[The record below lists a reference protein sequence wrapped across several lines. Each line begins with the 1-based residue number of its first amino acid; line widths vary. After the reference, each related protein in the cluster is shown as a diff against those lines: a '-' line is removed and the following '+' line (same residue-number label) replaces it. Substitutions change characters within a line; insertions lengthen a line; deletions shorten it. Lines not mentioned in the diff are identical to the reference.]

1 VTFSSFL
8 IRRLLLIIPVL
19 IAVAFIVFWLIR
31 LIPGDPA
38 ILMADED
45 ATPEQIDALRERWGL
60 NDPIPVQFTRFVENV
75 FQGDFGKSIRSGKP
89 VFEEIMPRFR
99 NTIVLALSACFLA
112 LLGGITAGIISSV
125 KPYSKTDNAAMI
137 AAMIGVSAPAF
148 WLGLMMMWWFAVE
161 FGLFPAV
168 GTGDYDLLFSLI
180 PGLFFPP
187 GSTLLDFLTVLW
199 KVIRHLIMPSLTLS
213 AFLMAVL
220 ARQTRSSMLEVL
232 NSDYIRTARAKGAP
246 ESRVIFVH
254 AIKNAMIPVITVAG
268 VSFGAMLGGTIII
281 ESVFSYNGLGYY
293 LIDAIHT
300 RDYPVIQ
307 GVILWYAL
315 IFAIFNLFVDV
326 IYGWLDP
333 RIVYD

>member
-1 VTFSSFL
+1 MTFSSFL

-19 IAVAFIVFWLIR
+19 IAVAFIVFWMIR

-60 NDPIPVQFTRFVENV
+60 NDPIPVQFIRFVENI

-89 VFEEIMPRFR
+89 IFEEIMPRFR
-99 NTIVLALSACFLA
+99 NTIVLALTASFFA

-161 FGLFPAV
+161 FGLFPAI

-187 GSTLLDFLTVLW
+187 GSTLLEFLTVLW
-199 KVIRHLIMPSLTLS
+199 KAIRHLIMPSLTLS

-254 AIKNAMIPVITVAG
+254 TLKNAMIPVITVAG

-315 IFAIFNLFVDV
+315 IFALVNLFVDI

>member
-1 VTFSSFL
+1 MSFSSFL

-19 IAVAFIVFWLIR
+19 FAVAFIVFWMIR

-45 ATPEQIDALRERWGL
+45 ATPEQIDDLRERWGL
-60 NDPIPVQFTRFVENV
+60 NDPIPVQFIRFVENV
-75 FQGDFGKSIRSGKP
+75 LQGDFGKSIRSGKP

-99 NTIVLALSACFLA
+99 NTIFLALSACFLA
-112 LLGGITAGIISSV
+112 LLGGVTAGVISSV

-148 WLGLMMMWWFAVE
+148 WLGLMMMWFFAVE
-161 FGLFPAV
+161 LGFLPAI

-187 GSTLLDFLTVLW
+187 GSTLLEFLTVLW

-254 AIKNAMIPVITVAG
+254 TIKNAMIPVITVAG

-315 IFAIFNLFVDV
+315 IFAIVNLFVDV

-333 RIVYD
+333 RIAYD

>member
-1 VTFSSFL
+1 VSFSSFL

-19 IAVAFIVFWLIR
+19 IVVAFIVFWMIR

-45 ATPEQIDALRERWGL
+45 ATPEQIEALRERWGL
-60 NDPIPVQFTRFVENV
+60 NDSIPVQFTRFIGNV
-75 FQGDFGKSIRSGKP
+75 FQGDFGKSIRSGRP

-99 NTIVLALSACFLA
+99 NTIVLALSACFFA

-161 FGLFPAV
+161 LGLFPAI

-254 AIKNAMIPVITVAG
+254 TIKNAMIPVITVAG

-315 IFAIFNLFVDV
+315 IFALVNLFVDV